1 MTTPKARRRL
11 ERGSVLV
18 EGLAVLSLCL
28 MGVVVNFEM
37 IRRVRFEVVFHHAA
51 FLTARFRMLGL
62 GTREARGKAWE
73 FVESALGEIAR
84 EGEGTMT
91 IEERRFQK
99 SLESRWQLRH
109 PAFLRFPYE
118 GRTKHHYEVTKK
130 CKFPYS

>member
-1 MTTPKARRRL
+1 MTTPKARRRH

-28 MGVVVNFEM
+28 MSVVVNFEL

-51 FLTARFRMLGL
+51 FLTARFRMFGL
-62 GTREARGKAWE
+62 GAREARGKATE
-73 FVESALGEIAR
+73 FVESALGDVPR
-84 EGEGTMT
+84 NEGTLDV
-91 IEERRFQK
+91 EENRFQEN
-99 SLESRWQLRH
+99 LESLWRLRY

-118 GRTKHHYEVTKK
+118 GQTKHHFEVTKK